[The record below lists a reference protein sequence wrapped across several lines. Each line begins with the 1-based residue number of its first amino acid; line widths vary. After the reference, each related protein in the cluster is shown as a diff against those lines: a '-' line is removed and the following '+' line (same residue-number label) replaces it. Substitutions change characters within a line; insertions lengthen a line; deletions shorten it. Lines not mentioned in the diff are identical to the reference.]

1 MTLKNDSTTVKRKGF
16 PFYSLNLQL
25 LSSESLYDVWLDP
38 NTAHKSAPL
47 QPAEWMNIDEKKH
60 RFQKAAV
67 NLARLSER
75 SSSTDQVLLQGTESH
90 WWAKKKS
97 PPSSATDLS
106 SDQAT
111 VLPLNTLQ
119 WRVCFSIAASHI
131 LQTDV
136 NWHPSVHRK
145 KRKSLAK

>member
-25 LSSESLYDVWLDP
+25 LSSESLYDVWSDP

-47 QPAEWMNIDEKKH
+47 QPGMNIDEKKH

-90 WWAKKKS
+90 
-97 PPSSATDLS
+97 
-106 SDQAT
+106 
-111 VLPLNTLQ
+111 
-119 WRVCFSIAASHI
+119 
-131 LQTDV
+131 
-136 NWHPSVHRK
+136 
-145 KRKSLAK
+145 